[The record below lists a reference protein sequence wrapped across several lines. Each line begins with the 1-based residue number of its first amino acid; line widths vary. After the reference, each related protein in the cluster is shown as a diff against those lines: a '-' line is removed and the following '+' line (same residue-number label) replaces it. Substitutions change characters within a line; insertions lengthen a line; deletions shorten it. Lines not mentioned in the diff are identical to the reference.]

1 MYCGFFLS
9 DRIDDDY
16 LYAWYRTLYSLF
28 HKANFRLY
36 HTATSNQ
43 LCLQVTL
50 MESCMYS
57 MSWVKSPSPRTFIM
71 YPPAVDGKESAS
83 LLDPLF
89 SFSHPFCLPLS
100 SLSLSLSLSLK
111 RKVQ

>member
-1 MYCGFFLS
+1 MFSFS

-71 YPPAVDGKESAS
+71 YPPAVDGKESAGR
-83 LLDPLF
+83 LDPPF
-89 SFSHPFCLPLS
+89 PHSHPFCFSFLSLPLS
-100 SLSLSLSLSLK
+100 L
-111 RKVQ
+111 VQ